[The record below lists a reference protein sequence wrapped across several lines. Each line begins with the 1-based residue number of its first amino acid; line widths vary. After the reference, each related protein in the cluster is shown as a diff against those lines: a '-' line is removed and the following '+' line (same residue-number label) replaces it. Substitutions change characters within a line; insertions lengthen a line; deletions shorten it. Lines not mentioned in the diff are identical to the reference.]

1 MLHLRTTFIIGLFAT
16 LITSGVHAE
25 GLSLVQAEAMWR
37 AANIDLKLAA
47 HAVSAAEGDRA
58 SADRHEN
65 PNLSLSSTSLSPRA
79 GIGGGNLRDKSAD
92 SVIRIEQLVER
103 GNKRQWRS
111 QGAEARLRA
120 AQMDVDEAARAG
132 LIQLHAAYW
141 DLKLAIERERLAAE
155 FAQLARQAETVA
167 EKRFSAGDIA
177 LADVSKLRVDA
188 LRGDNDARTVVADRQ
203 KAQLALALI
212 IGPGDDVNSL
222 SCSDDWPSVI
232 DIDPSLA
239 ITDSQV
245 ADRSDVRAANLRV
258 VAAESALESARS
270 LRSRDII
277 VGLQFEHFPPAGNT
291 VPNNTWGVSVSI
303 PLFASHA
310 YEGEVIRARA
320 ELDQARDQAIRSRAL
335 AKAEASRAVADLRSG
350 GERVKR
356 LETALLPEAGKVAA
370 AAEFAYGKGAV
381 GLLDLLDARRTF
393 RQIQLEAITARN
405 EFAKALAAMRLQ
417 LPLRANK

>member
-120 AQMDVDEAARAG
+120 AQTDAVEAVRTG

-141 DLKLAIERERLAAE
+141 DLKLAIEREKLAGE
-155 FAQLARQAETVA
+155 SAQLARQVETVA
-167 EKRFSAGDIA
+167 EKRLNAGDIA
-177 LADVSKLRVDA
+177 SADVSKLRVDA
-188 LRGDNDARTVVADRQ
+188 LRSDNDARATVADRQ

-212 IGPGDDVNSL
+212 IAQSSDVDTL
-222 SCSDDWPSVI
+222 SCSDDWPSVL
-232 DIDPSLA
+232 DIDPSMT
-239 ITDSQV
+239 ITDSQIEN
-245 ADRSDVRAANLRV
+245 RSDVRAAGLRV
-258 VAAESALESARS
+258 AAAESALESAQS
-270 LRSRDII
+270 LRSRDIL
-277 VGLQFEHFPPAGNT
+277 VGLQFEHFPPAGNAA
-291 VPNNTWGVSVSI
+291 PNNTWGISVSI
-303 PLFASHA
+303 PLFVSHT

-320 ELDQARDQAIRSRAL
+320 ELDQARDQAIRSHAMAKVETGRAL
-335 AKAEASRAVADLRSG
+335 ADLRSG

-356 LETALLPEAGKVAA
+356 LETTLLPEARNVAA
-370 AAEFAYGKGAV
+370 AAEFAYSKGAV
-381 GLLDLLDARRTF
+381 GLLDLLDARRTS
-393 RQIQLEAITARN
+393 RQVQLEAITARSD
-405 EFAKALAAMRLQ
+405 FAKALATVRLQ